1 MRNLLTTTSSS
12 GNSTAMIESP
22 VFVARRTV
30 KDSSTDFACRADSSC
45 CCCCYLSQI
54 SYPPLASTNMALFLK
69 SPHSVL
75 HLAIFTHSLIQFT
88 RIHTHTIKNRFPC
101 TYILTHLMISITMT
115 QGDGK
120 AIRKRPSSF
129 LLFQIISF
137 LLYLYT
143 FFFFMVLSFKLRGK
157 RLHQSIT
164 FL

>member
-30 KDSSTDFACRADSSC
+30 KDSSTDFAS

-120 AIRKRPSSF
+120 AIRNDLLPFFFLNNFLPSISLY
-129 LLFQIISF
+129 LLFSWS
-137 LLYLYT
+137 YP
-143 FFFFMVLSFKLRGK
+143 SN
-157 RLHQSIT
+157 
-164 FL
+164 